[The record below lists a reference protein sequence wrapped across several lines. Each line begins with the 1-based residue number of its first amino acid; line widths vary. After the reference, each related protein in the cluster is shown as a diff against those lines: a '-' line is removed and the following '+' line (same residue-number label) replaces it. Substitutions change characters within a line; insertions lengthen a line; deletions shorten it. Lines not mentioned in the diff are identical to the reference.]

1 MRKYKKSL
9 IFAQIFIFLKVDKK
23 QQYMKLNKLIDHT
36 LLKTTATIAEIE
48 TLCQEA
54 ITYDFYSVCVNSGYV
69 ATAKN
74 FLTGTNVKVCS
85 VVGFPLGAMAA
96 EAKYFETNQAIAD
109 GADEIDMV
117 LNVGLL
123 KSGKV
128 DKVLEEI
135 KTLKD
140 IVGENRV
147 LKVILETCY
156 LTDDEKRL
164 ACRLA
169 LEAQADFVKTSTGFG
184 SAGATLAD
192 VALMKEC
199 VQHKAKV
206 KASGGIR
213 DYQTA
218 MQYVNLG
225 VERIGTS
232 NGIAILKGEK
242 GTGY

>member
-1 MRKYKKSL
+1 ME
-9 IFAQIFIFLKVDKK
+9 
-23 QQYMKLNKLIDHT
+23 LNKLIDHT
-36 LLKTTATIAEIE
+36 LLKATATISEIE
-48 TLCQEA
+48 TLCKEA
-54 ITYDFYSVCVNSGYV
+54 VEYDFYSVCVNSGYV
-69 ATAKN
+69 ATAKK
-74 FLTGTNVKVCS
+74 FLTGTDIKVCS
-85 VVGFPLGAMAA
+85 VVGFPLGAMSAK
-96 EAKYFETNQAIAD
+96 AKYFETGEALAD

-123 KSGKV
+123 KSGKNNQ
-128 DKVLEEI
+128 VLDEI
-135 KTLKD
+135 IALKRC
-140 IVGENRV
+140 VGENRV

-156 LTDDEKRL
+156 LTDEEKRL

-169 LEAQADFVKTSTGFG
+169 LDAKADFIKTSTGFG
-184 SAGATLAD
+184 TGGATLAD
-192 VALMKEC
+192 IKLMKEC

-213 DYQTA
+213 DYETA

>member
-1 MRKYKKSL
+1 MS
-9 IFAQIFIFLKVDKK
+9 
-23 QQYMKLNKLIDHT
+23 
-36 LLKTTATIAEIE
+36 
-48 TLCQEA
+48 
-54 ITYDFYSVCVNSGYV
+54 
-69 ATAKN
+69 AK
-74 FLTGTNVKVCS
+74 
-85 VVGFPLGAMAA
+85 
-96 EAKYFETNQAIAD
+96 AKYFETGEALAD

-117 LNVGLL
+117 LNVGWL
-123 KSGKV
+123 KSGEV
-128 DKVLEEI
+128 NQVLDEI
-135 KTLKD
+135 IALKRC
-140 IVGENRV
+140 VGENRV

-156 LTDDEKRL
+156 LTDEEKRL

-169 LEAQADFVKTSTGFG
+169 LDAQADFVKTSTGFG
-184 SAGATLAD
+184 TGGATLAD
-192 VALMKEC
+192 VKLMKEC

-213 DYQTA
+213 DYETA